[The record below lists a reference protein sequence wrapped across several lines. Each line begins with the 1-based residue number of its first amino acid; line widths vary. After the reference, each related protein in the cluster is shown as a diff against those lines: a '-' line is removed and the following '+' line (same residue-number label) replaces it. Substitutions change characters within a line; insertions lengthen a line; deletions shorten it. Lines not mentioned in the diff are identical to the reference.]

1 MAFQDPT
8 TDIPVA
14 ADGGAGAAILRIAAG
29 RLCFALITLLVMS
42 MITFASTSLAP
53 EDIARNALGRE
64 VSQEQL
70 QGFIS
75 EHGLDRP
82 LALRYAQ
89 WLSALATGDLGTST
103 VTGRDVGS
111 DIVPKLGNTLVLA
124 LLTLACSLPLA
135 LGLAV
140 YMALRTGGWQD
151 VSLLAVTTVFTALPE
166 FVTGM
171 ALILFFGV
179 LLNWLPI
186 DSTGLIFGTGMQRV
200 SAYVLP
206 VATMV
211 LVTAPYTIRIARSA
225 IRESLAAQH
234 TRAAIL
240 NGLSRSRVLWA
251 YVVLPAAVPIINT
264 LALNL
269 VYLISGVVVIE
280 NVFNF
285 PGIGRRLVE
294 AITTGDTVTVQ
305 AVAVLMGAMFILI
318 NFCADLLATYV
329 NPRLRS
335 A

>member
-1 MAFQDPT
+1 MALQDT
-8 TDIPVA
+8 ATETRGA
-14 ADGGAGAAILRIAAG
+14 AGARILSVVAG
-29 RLCFALITLLVMS
+29 RLCFAAITILVMS
-42 MITFASTSLAP
+42 IVTFASTNLPP

-70 QGFIS
+70 ESYIS
-75 EHGLDRP
+75 ANGLDRP
-82 LALRYAQ
+82 MPVRYVE
-89 WLSALATGDLGTST
+89 WLSALVTGDFGVST
-103 VTGRDVGS
+103 VTGRNVS
-111 DIVPKLGNTLVLA
+111 ADIMPKLGNTLILA
-124 LLTLACSLPLA
+124 LFTLALSLPLA

-140 YMALRTGGWQD
+140 YMALRTGAWQD
-151 VSLLAVTTVFTALPE
+151 VTLLMVTTVFTAVPE
-166 FVTGM
+166 FVTGL
-171 ALILFFGV
+171 ALILLFGV

-206 VATMV
+206 IVTMV

-225 IRESLAAQH
+225 IRESLASEH
-234 TRAAIL
+234 TRSAIL
-240 NGLSRSRVLWA
+240 NGLSRRRILSA

-305 AVAVLMGAMFILI
+305 AIAVLMGAMFIFI
-318 NFCADLLATYV
+318 NFCADLLAAYV
-329 NPRLRS
+329 NPKLR
-335 A
+335 AK